1 MNFIDILN
9 QSLEQDQATYK
20 NVVDINKNNQI
31 EFQKYNSETCDQS
44 SCCITMVDFN
54 ENDIVAVLPCKH
66 CFNKEALIKWVTEE
80 SATCPIC
87 RFELE
92 STEVSANGEE
102 KQPENEEEN
111 DSPNPNNI
119 RNNLIDA
126 LNLDQVSAYQNIVD
140 NLSTNNNTVISRNT
154 ILELIRMLDL
164 HISNTL
170 DTIENSITDRDAD
183 AELQQAIL
191 NSLN

>member
-1 MNFIDILN
+1 
-9 QSLEQDQATYK
+9 
-20 NVVDINKNNQI
+20 
-31 EFQKYNSETCDQS
+31 
-44 SCCITMVDFN
+44 MVDFN

>member
-31 EFQKYNSETCDQS
+31 EFKKYDSETCDQS

-66 CFNKEALIKWVTEE
+66 CFDKEALIKWVTEE

-102 KQPENEEEN
+102 KQPDNNEENEEEN

-119 RNNLIDA
+119 INNLIDA
-126 LNLDQVSAYQNIVD
+126 LNLDQISAYQNIVD

-154 ILELIRMLDL
+154 I
-164 HISNTL
+164 
-170 DTIENSITDRDAD
+170 
-183 AELQQAIL
+183 
-191 NSLN
+191 